1 MLKPVNW
8 GIDLGTTNS
17 LIAHFSDG
25 EVRILKNPIGLKE
38 TLPSVVAFRNTRV
51 IIGDKA
57 REFLSKDS
65 PNVIGGFKRKMGTD
79 EKFYI
84 VDQDENVTPIELS
97 AMVLKELKKFAL
109 SEVPEAC
116 VITVPAAFD
125 SIQCNATI
133 KAGNEAGFDTVFLL
147 QEPVAACLSFF
158 NSNKDT
164 GNSKIGHWMVY
175 DLGGGTFDVALV
187 HATEQD
193 IKVVDHE
200 GNNFL
205 GGLDIDQAIVK
216 EIILPELKNL
226 IPDSDFENEFV
237 QKFGKYESI
246 YYQALYHAE
255 EAKKELSNANETYI
269 EFGFLFNNAFIEISV
284 PFSNEQLDEICKPI
298 LAETVG
304 MLNNIL
310 SRNRLSNIQ
319 INALI
324 LVGGSTY
331 LRQFRSGLQEA
342 SGIKV
347 YTDIDPVDSIAR
359 GAAHYASSKF
369 YLPRSNSSEINF
381 QKEKDAVN
389 ENQQIDDVNAELDI
403 TVNLSYNNSS
413 QDTEEVLII
422 QTEGDFEQHNYRII
436 RSDGGYD
443 SGITEMRQKKTEF
456 IPLLS
461 GVRNIFMFQVL
472 NKEQQ
477 IIHELS
483 KEISINQGQY
493 TIDGQPL
500 PHDICV
506 EVDDIDNL
514 TTKLEVLFERNSLLP
529 QKRTLYRTISHNI
542 KKGSTDKI
550 VINFLEGNR
559 NSKPLSNQPIGSIEI
574 SGKELATDLLKGSD
588 IEIQVTIDDSR
599 VIKVLA
605 YIVMTQQEFK
615 NVFSFSERKL
625 SLSRLNEQFVLLE
638 KQLGETIRDFQ
649 FNDREEWETYANSLM
664 EELRTIGKSL
674 FSLKEND
681 NSDLKYKLA
690 SRIMAISK
698 EADQIGGN
706 ERIAELIEQYF
717 YLKDE
722 LVKSAQG
729 VQFDTDKIKM
739 GLNKLNQ
746 SEPLL
751 IASKNASAFENKF
764 AQMRDL
770 QWEINICK
778 PGFIV
783 SMYVRLKGLEPEEY
797 SNYRAAQSI
806 FKITD
811 KELDLGNI
819 GEVRRN
825 IFNLLRIL
833 NVAEKHFSKEFK
845 GTGIG

>member
-17 LIAHFSDG
+17 LIAHFNDG

-38 TLPSVVAFRNTRV
+38 TLPSVVAFRNSRV

-57 REFLSKDS
+57 REFLAKDS

-109 SEVPEAC
+109 SDPPEAC

-133 KAGNEAGFDTVFLL
+133 KAGNEAGFETVFLL

-158 NSNKDT
+158 NSNKDASI
-164 GNSKIGHWMVY
+164 SKIGNWMVY

-187 HATEQD
+187 NASEQD
-193 IKVVDHE
+193 IKVIDHE

-216 EIILPELKNL
+216 EIILPELMKR
-226 IPDSDFENEFV
+226 IQDSAFEHEFA

-255 EAKKELSNANETYI
+255 EAKKDLSNSNETFI
-269 EFGFLFNNAFIEISV
+269 EFGFLINNEFIEVSI
-284 PFSNEQLDEICKPI
+284 PFSNEQLNKICQPI
-298 LAETVG
+298 LTETVG
-304 MLNNIL
+304 MLNSIL
-310 SRNRLSNIQ
+310 NRNRLTKDQ

-324 LVGGSTY
+324 LVGGSTF

-369 YLPRSNSSEINF
+369 YLPKSNANELVSLDANSLPEENNESELQHSNS
-381 QKEKDAVN
+381 
-389 ENQQIDDVNAELDI
+389 
-403 TVNLSYNNSS
+403 NLSVSLSFNNSS

-422 QTEGDFEQHNYRII
+422 QADGDVQQFYYRII

-443 SGITEMRQKKTEF
+443 SGISEMRQKKTEF

-461 GVRNIFMFQVL
+461 GVRNTFIFQVL
-472 NKEQQ
+472 NKDQQ
-477 IIHELS
+477 IIHTHS
-483 KEISINQGQY
+483 KEISINQGKY
-493 TIDGQPL
+493 SIDGQPL

-529 QKRTLYRTISHNI
+529 QKRTLYRTISHNL
-542 KKGSTDKI
+542 KKGSSDKI

-599 VIKVLA
+599 VIKVIA

-625 SLSRLNEQFVLLE
+625 SLSRLKEQFVLLE

-649 FNDREEWETYANSLM
+649 FNEREEWEKYADSLM

-674 FSLKEND
+674 FALKEND

-722 LVKSAQG
+722 LIKSAQG
-729 VQFDTDKIKM
+729 AQFDTDKIKM

-751 IASKNASAFENKF
+751 LASKNASAFENKF
-764 AQMRDL
+764 VQMRDL
-770 QWEINICK
+770 QWDINIGK

-783 SMYVRLKGLEPEEY
+783 SMYVRLKDLDPEEY
-797 SNYRAAQSI
+797 SNYKAAQSI
-806 FKITD
+806 FRIAD
-811 KELDLGNI
+811 KELEQGNI
-819 GEVRRN
+819 AEVRRN
-825 IFNLLRIL
+825 IFNLIRIL
-833 NVAEKHFSKEFK
+833 NVAEKHFAKEFK